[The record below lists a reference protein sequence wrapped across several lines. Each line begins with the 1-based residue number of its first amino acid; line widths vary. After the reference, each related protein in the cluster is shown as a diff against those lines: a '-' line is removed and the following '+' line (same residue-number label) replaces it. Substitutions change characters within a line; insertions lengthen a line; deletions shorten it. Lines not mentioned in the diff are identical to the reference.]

1 MRLFMSQS
9 PTINHDSQD
18 TPEWWATVQQD
29 RDELPAEGGLDSW
42 FDEEIDFAPRRTR
55 FERAPAV
62 EQERPARR
70 FVRTEAENRVL
81 SALGDFG
88 DDVGE
93 MVTTA
98 PRRGRTGAFDVVLDD
113 DGTLVATET
122 LVPST
127 LSTDELVLTVPPALD
142 RPTVR
147 ITGHPEQVAA
157 SRALRHRDR
166 TLMEMIGPHPDRI
179 AFWVVLLGITLIVL
193 SQLSA

>member
-9 PTINHDSQD
+9 PTISHDTQPE
-18 TPEWWATVQQD
+18 PEWWADVQQD
-29 RDELPAEGGLDSW
+29 REELPADGGLDSW
-42 FDEEIDFAPRRTR
+42 LNEEIDFTPRRRPR
-55 FERAPAV
+55 FERAPVA
-62 EQERPARR
+62 EPRATRR
-70 FVRTEAENRVL
+70 FVRTEAETRVL
-81 SALGDFG
+81 DALGDFG

-93 MVTTA
+93 MITEA
-98 PRRGRTGAFDVVLDD
+98 PSRGRTGSFDVVLDD
-113 DGTLVATET
+113 DGTLIATEA

-127 LSTDELVLTVPPALD
+127 LSTDELVLAVPPALD

-166 TLMEMIGPHPDRI
+166 SLMEMIGPHPDRI
-179 AFWVVLLGITLIVL
+179 AFWVVLLGVTLIVL

>member
-9 PTINHDSQD
+9 PTISHDSQE

-29 RDELPAEGGLDSW
+29 RDELPAEAQLDSW
-42 FDEEIDFAPRRTR
+42 LNEEIDFTPRRAR
-55 FERAPAV
+55 FERTPVV
-62 EQERPARR
+62 EERRQTRR
-70 FVRTEAENRVL
+70 FVRTDAENRVL
-81 SALGDFG
+81 DALGDFG

-93 MVTTA
+93 MVTA
-98 PRRGRTGAFDVVLDD
+98 PPKRGRTGSFDVVLDD

-122 LVPST
+122 LTPST
-127 LSTDELVLTVPPALD
+127 LSTDELVLTVPPVLD

-193 SQLSA
+193 SQLSS